1 MKKKICTSLWAL
13 MLIML
18 LGGCA
23 GQIPDM
29 TDAEREAISEY
40 AVELLLKYDTS
51 QPDRLVDLSLLEE
64 EATPAPEAT
73 EAPTATPVPEV
84 TVAPEA
90 TEAPGGMDPVVD
102 TPMVPVGGEVT
113 EEIYDAVESTLL
125 LPEYVTLEYCDYQMV
140 DAYVDPQDAEL
151 VLDAEA
157 GNKLLVVR
165 FRFLNSGSEAR
176 NIDML
181 QDNIKYSVVV
191 NETSVNGMVTLLS
204 NDLTTYMGS
213 LNPDE
218 SKEVVLLAE
227 LAEELLQKAD
237 TITVQMSC
245 GEMISKVD
253 LK

>member
-1 MKKKICTSLWAL
+1 MKKKLCMSLCAL

-18 LGGCA
+18 LGGCG

-29 TDAEREAISEY
+29 TEEQREAISEY

-51 QPDRLVDLSLLEE
+51 QPNRLVDLSLLEE

-73 EAPTATPVPEV
+73 EAPTEAPAPEP
-84 TVAPEA
+84 TIAPEA
-90 TEAPGGMDPVVD
+90 TEAPEGMDPVVD

-113 EEIYDAVESTLL
+113 EAYDAVESTLL
-125 LPEYVTLEYCDYQMV
+125 LPEHVTLEYCDYQTV
-140 DAYVDPQDAEL
+140 NAYVDPQDAEL

-157 GNKLLVVR
+157 GSKLLVVS
-165 FRFLNSGSEAR
+165 FRLLNSGNASQ
-176 NIDML
+176 NVDML
-181 QDNIKYSVVV
+181 QDNIKYTVVV
-191 NETSVNGMVTLLS
+191 DETPVNGMVTLLS

-218 SKEVVLLAE
+218 SKDVVLLAE
-227 LAEELLQKAD
+227 ISEELLLKAD
-237 TITVQMSC
+237 TIAVQMSC
-245 GEMISKVD
+245 GEMLSQVD